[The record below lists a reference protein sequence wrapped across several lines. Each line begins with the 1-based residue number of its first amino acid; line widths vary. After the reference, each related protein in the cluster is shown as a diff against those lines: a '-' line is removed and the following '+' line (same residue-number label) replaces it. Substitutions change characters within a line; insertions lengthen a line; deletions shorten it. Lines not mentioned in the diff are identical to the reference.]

1 MTHYTDIITIDS
13 QVRFG
18 QPTIRGMRITVAD
31 ILKWLAS
38 GMSQIDI
45 LADYPDLTKEDI
57 QASLAYAADKEHK
70 IRIAS

>member
-1 MTHYTDIITIDS
+1 
-13 QVRFG
+13 
-18 QPTIRGMRITVAD
+18 MRITVAD